1 MTVPLCSLSLL
12 KMSLFIACA
21 DPGCLKKG
29 VTSNRQ
35 SPMNLSAVLNSKANR
50 EGSSGTS
57 IRKTSLMVLPEG
69 EGVVLHLAMSPSD
82 KWHVISVYAVGMVM
96 L

>member
-1 MTVPLCSLSLL
+1 MSLL
-12 KMSLFIACA
+12 IEWA
-21 DPGCLKKG
+21 DPRCLKKG

-35 SPMNLSAVLNSKANR
+35 SPMNLSPSLNSRAR
-50 EGSSGTS
+50 RDGSSGTS
-57 IRKTSLMVLPEG
+57 IKKTSLMTLAEG

-82 KWHVISVYAVGMVM
+82 RWHVISDYAVGIVM